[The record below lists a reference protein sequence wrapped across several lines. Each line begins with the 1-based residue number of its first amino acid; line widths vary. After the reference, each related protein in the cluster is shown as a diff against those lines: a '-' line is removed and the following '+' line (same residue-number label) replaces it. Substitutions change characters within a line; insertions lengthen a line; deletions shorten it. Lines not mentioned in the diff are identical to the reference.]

1 MDDRS
6 DTPAGF
12 NVIFPGMVAH
22 AMAMGLVIPL
32 APADV
37 DAILRL
43 HDTELK
49 RFVFLP
55 HHPPF
60 ILNSHLPI
68 SYRSLPLMD
77 GIMESLTLSTV
88 FSN

>member
-1 MDDRS
+1 M
-6 DTPAGF
+6 G
-12 NVIFPGMVAH
+12 
-22 AMAMGLVIPL
+22 MGLENPL

-43 HDTELK
+43 RDTEMK

-60 ILNSHLPI
+60 VYS
-68 SYRSLPLMD
+68 SYRSLSLMD
-77 GIMESLTLSTV
+77 GIMESR
-88 FSN
+88 